1 MGETHNGL
9 IEETQATPWST
20 PKVDVTAE
28 LAGIESTLL
37 QILAR
42 LTAIES
48 RLPQE

>member
-1 MGETHNGL
+1 MGEAHNGSV
-9 IEETQATPWST
+9 EETQATPWST
-20 PKVDVTAE
+20 PKVDVSAE
-28 LAGIESTLL
+28 LAGIESTLR